1 MVIWIIFCL
10 LFSVVKSAYDP
21 DLVDL
26 SALPDIPPYS
36 GKIYSG
42 YLEINQNKSF
52 HYVFVESQS
61 NPSTDPVVLWL
72 NGGPG
77 CSSLLGL
84 FKEHGPFIFPD
95 GLTTFVKN
103 ENSWNKIANMIYL
116 ESPAGVGFS
125 FARNYEDHLYNDTL
139 TTDENLIATLK
150 WFEKFPEYSA
160 NEFYITGESYAGVYV
175 PYLAVY
181 IHNYNIAKNTSTSS
195 RINLKGIMVGNAC
208 TNYKFDCDPADLDMY
223 WTHALYSPTTRA
235 NFEKY
240 CPTQPSSQECQSAKQ
255 EALQNVVDVNLYD
268 IYSYCYVNE
277 SMRARGGIYNYV
289 PFYKKY
295 LSTFHP
301 TLKNLGNL
309 DCTDAYGAVIW
320 LNKHEVQRALHI
332 FDNITV
338 WQPCNDLVGN
348 NYNVSW
354 DNASYWAYPI
364 LVQNNYRILVYSGDT
379 DGAVPTIG
387 TIRWIKQ
394 LRSDLGLKTVKTWS
408 PWTMN
413 TTTVGNYSSY
423 QLKGYYEVY
432 QGLTFVS
439 VKGVGHLVPE
449 WAGDEAFH
457 IFQYYLTNK
466 TYL

>member
-1 MVIWIIFCL
+1 MIWLIL
-10 LFSVVKSAYDP
+10 LSLSLFQVAKSAYGP

-26 SALPDIPPYS
+26 SALPDIPAYS

-52 HYVFVESQS
+52 HYIFVESQS
-61 NPSTDPVVLWL
+61 NPSKDPVVLWL

-95 GLTTFVKN
+95 GLSTFAKN

-125 FARNYEDHLYNDTL
+125 YAKSEEDLFYNDTL
-139 TTDENLIATLK
+139 TTDENLIAVLK
-150 WFEKFPEYSA
+150 WFEKFPEYLA
-160 NEFYITGESYAGVYV
+160 NEFYVSGESYAGVYV

-181 IHNYNIAKNTSTSS
+181 IHNYNGKADAEK
-195 RINLKGIMVGNAC
+195 INLKGILVGNAC

-240 CPTQPSSQECQSAKQ
+240 CPSQPSSQECQNAKS

-277 SMRARGGIYNYV
+277 TTKKGAYNYI

-295 LSTFHP
+295 MEKFYP
-301 TLKNLGNL
+301 NRNNLGNL

-320 LNKHEVQRALHI
+320 LNKPEVQRAFHI
-332 FDNITV
+332 FDNITL
-338 WQPCNDLVGN
+338 WQPCNDIVGN

-364 LVQNNYRILVYSGDT
+364 LIKNSYKILVYSGDT

-387 TIRWIKQ
+387 TIRWIQQ
-394 LRSDLGLKTVKTWS
+394 LRTDMGLKTLKSWS
-408 PWTMN
+408 SWVMN
-413 TTTVGNYSSY
+413 TTIGDYSSY
-423 QLKGYYEVY
+423 QLKGFYEIY

-449 WAGDEAFH
+449 WAGKEAFH
-457 IFQYYLTNK
+457 IFNYYLSNK